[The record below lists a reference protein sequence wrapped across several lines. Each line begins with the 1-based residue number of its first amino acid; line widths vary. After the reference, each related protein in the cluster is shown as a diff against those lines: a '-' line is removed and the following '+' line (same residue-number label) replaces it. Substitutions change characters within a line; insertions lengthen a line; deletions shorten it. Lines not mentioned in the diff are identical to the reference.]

1 MNFSVIQI
9 HYASAS
15 KSGFVVRSPCD
26 LLLCEYEVIGSS
38 CSKTHYHASGPMLFL
53 SNRFSSS
60 PIAFPRTSVSELGT
74 LTTLES
80 SFFSFFSFFFSLSK
94 EGKKKKHKKHTL
106 GLSSSSSGPK
116 INILS
121 SNIPNS

>member
-9 HYASAS
+9 HYAIAS

-53 SNRFSSS
+53 SNRLSSS

-80 SFFSFFSFFFSLSK
+80 SFFSFFFSLSK
-94 EGKKKKHKKHTL
+94 EGKKKKKHKKHTL